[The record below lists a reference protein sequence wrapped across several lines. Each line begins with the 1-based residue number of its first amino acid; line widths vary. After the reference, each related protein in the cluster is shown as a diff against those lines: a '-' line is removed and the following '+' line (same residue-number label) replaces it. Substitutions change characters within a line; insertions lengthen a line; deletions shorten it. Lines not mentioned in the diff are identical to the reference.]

1 MVLSKIVT
9 SRKSRAHE
17 IAHLGL
23 DTRVPWKIEG
33 EIYRIFVDCNKNK
46 RVNLLL
52 VLKCKRC
59 LSDYFRQFEN
69 GRIAYIYNRI
79 VDSAFSETR

>member
-1 MVLSKIVT
+1 LLRLE
-9 SRKSRAHE
+9 SRERMTLL
-17 IAHLGL
+17 ILRL
-23 DTRVPWKIEG
+23 DTRLPWKIEG